1 MTSLYC
7 EICGEEVRKDMIG
20 RGENRVQERGLN
32 TLLIAGAEKGITY
45 SLHVGDLVHDN
56 CTKMATCKLSLT
68 AKHASPPQYPRRVGF
83 CYQTCYLFCEKTL
96 AKLVPNE
103 KVRFVFLKFKLI
115 LTPLLYCGLNYL
127 QL

>member
-7 EICGEEVRKDMIG
+7 EICGEEVREDMIG
-20 RGENRVQERGLN
+20 RGVNRVQERGLN
-32 TLLIAGAEKGITY
+32 TLLTAGAEKGITY

-56 CTKMATCKLSLT
+56 CRKMATCKLYLT

-83 CYQTCYLFCEKTL
+83 CYRTCCLFCEKTL

-103 KVRFVFLKFKLI
+103 KVRLVFFNSNLI
-115 LTPLLYCGLNYL
+115 LAPLLYCGLNYL
-127 QL
+127 